1 MKHRKGEKKMQEKYI
16 PLYKD
21 LYTTFEQDDKQGHM
35 VAIARL
41 AVDIAQDIL
50 NSVTVTPLSAPAI
63 ITACKLAIKAISETP
78 AIASKELDALTDVM
92 LALVA
97 QNLTV
102 YSGTKENKNFEE
114 MMK

>member
-1 MKHRKGEKKMQEKYI
+1 MQKKYI

-35 VAIARL
+35 LAIAKL
-41 AVDIAQDIL
+41 TVDIAQDIV

-63 ITACKLAIKAISETP
+63 MTACKLVIKIISETP
-78 AIASKELDALTDVM
+78 DIASKELDALTDVM
-92 LALVA
+92 LAVVA
-97 QNLTV
+97 QNSTV
-102 YSGTKENKNFEE
+102 YSGTKRNKNFEE

>member
-1 MKHRKGEKKMQEKYI
+1 MQEKYI

-21 LYTTFEQDDKQGHM
+21 LYTTFELDDKEGHM
-35 VAIARL
+35 LAIARL
-41 AVDIAQDIL
+41 AVDIAQDIV

-63 ITACKLAIKAISETP
+63 ITACKFVIKTISETP
-78 AIASKELDALTDVM
+78 AIASKELDALTDAM

-97 QNLTV
+97 ENSTV
-102 YSGTKENKNFEE
+102 YSGTKRNKNFEE

>member
-1 MKHRKGEKKMQEKYI
+1 MQEKYI

-21 LYTTFEQDDKQGHM
+21 LYTTFESDDKQGHM
-35 VAIARL
+35 LAITKL

-50 NSVTVTPLSAPAI
+50 ASVTVTPLSAPAI
-63 ITACKLAIKAISETP
+63 ITACKLAIKIISETP
-78 AIASKELDALTDVM
+78 DIASKELDAFTDAM

-97 QNLTV
+97 ENSTV
-102 YSGTKENKNFEE
+102 YSGTKRNKSFEE